1 MAPHAVGHKSYT
13 FDFLATVSE
22 QLVKDLEALPVS
34 PLDAGTLAALVQYQ
48 NANNAKQG
56 VYLLHLGGVPVYLG
70 KADDVADRLGQHLR
84 KMSGRKN
91 LILADV
97 GYKALLLDKSMSTAA
112 NESVLIAIF
121 RQSHA
126 AMWNG
131 KGFGPKDPGQ
141 ERDTT
146 RPSFFDR
153 TYPIVDAWPVDFPD
167 NATTAGHLLDTIKQA
182 VPYTFRFDLGG
193 AGGTVVDLIG
203 VPRNAKALLG
213 ATVKALGTGWKGAV
227 LAYGMVLYRTDKQY
241 RFGEELLP

>member
-1 MAPHAVGHKSYT
+1 MIPA
-13 FDFLATVSE
+13 E
-22 QLVKDLEALPVS
+22 
-34 PLDAGTLAALVQYQ
+34 
-48 NANNAKQG
+48 
-56 VYLLHLGGVPVYLG
+56 
-70 KADDVADRLGQHLR
+70 
-84 KMSGRKN
+84 
-91 LILADV
+91 
-97 GYKALLLDKSMSTAA
+97 

-153 TYPIVDAWPVDFPD
+153 TYPIDDAWPVSFPD
-167 NATTAGHLLDTIKQA
+167 DSTTAVHLLDAIKQT

-193 AGGTVVDLIG
+193 AGSTVVDLTG
-203 VPRNAKALLG
+203 VPRTARTLLG
-213 ATVKALGTGWKGAV
+213 ATVRALGTGWKGAV

>member
-1 MAPHAVGHKSYT
+1 MGHKSYT
-13 FDFLATVSE
+13 FDFLATVSA
-22 QLVKDLEALPVS
+22 QLVTDLEALPVS
-34 PLDAGTLAALVQYQ
+34 LLDAGTLTALAQYQ
-48 NANNAKQG
+48 NANNARQG
-56 VYLLHLGGVPVYLG
+56 VYLLHLDSVPVYLG
-70 KADDVADRLGQHLR
+70 KADNVADRLGQHLR
-84 KMSGRKN
+84 KLSGRKN
-91 LILADV
+91 LTLTDV

-131 KGFGPKDPGQ
+131 KGFGPKDPGK

-153 TYPIVDAWPVDFPD
+153 TYPIDDAWLVDFPD
-167 NATTAGHLLDTIKQA
+167 DTTTAAHLMDAIKQA
-182 VPYTFRFDLGG
+182 VPYTFRFDLKN
-193 AGGTVVDLIG
+193 AGDTVVNLTG
-203 VPRNAKALLG
+203 VPRTAKALLC
-213 ATVKALGTGWKGAV
+213 ATVRALGAGWKGAV

>member
-1 MAPHAVGHKSYT
+1 MGHKSYT

-34 PLDAGTLAALVQYQ
+34 PLNQATLGELAAYQ
-48 NANNAKQG
+48 TEHNAKQG
-56 VYLLHLGGVPVYLG
+56 VYLLHLDGKPVYLG
-70 KADDVADRLGQHLR
+70 KADDVADRLAQHLR

-91 LILADV
+91 LALGTV
-97 GYKALLLDKSMSTAA
+97 GYKTLLLDKSMSTAA

-153 TYPIVDAWPVDFPD
+153 TYPIEYAWPVDFPD
-167 NATTAGHLLDTIKQA
+167 NAASAAHLLETIKQT
-182 VPYTFRFDLGG
+182 VPYTFRFDLGKGG
-193 AGGTVVDLIG
+193 AGDTVVNLEG
-203 VPRNAKALLG
+203 VPRNAKALLQ
-213 ATVKALGTGWKGAV
+213 ATVKALGAGWKGAV
-227 LAYGMVLYRTDKQY
+227 LAYGMVLYKTDKAY